1 MTLSGGGSDM
11 SGQTALA
18 AEDVDIDVVGEGDD
32 APGKDGDG
40 EARSPAALPRLP
52 LDEAAEPGEP
62 GAGGE
67 SGSSGSGSPAPAGPE
82 GGRGGGGGGGGG
94 WASSR

>member
-62 GAGGE
+62 GAGGCWRSPCPPL
-67 SGSSGSGSPAPAGPE
+67 SGRAQPGRIAPAATA
-82 GGRGGGGGGGGG
+82 GRT
-94 WASSR
+94 